1 VWVLVKNTLAVDNE
15 LIRKRRKKRTI
26 KRSLIIFLLLIS
38 TLVILCLKLPYFNVE
53 NIIVVNNRIVNS
65 EEIISSS
72 KINMGINIFTLN
84 TKKIGTNVLSNPYIL
99 KADIIRKFPNTILI
113 SVVEREAA
121 FYIEDNNKFIIL
133 DKNGV
138 VLEIKDNVNNMN
150 LTKLEGLDVS
160 NFAIGKVIPK
170 ADNRELELISLMTDL
185 ISLNKINKSGINITS
200 VNIADAH
207 NVQVLCN
214 NMLLK
219 LGNINIKDKLNLA
232 FNILVNNNLINAKG
246 YIDVSF
252 DSNPVVYV
260 EK

>member
-1 VWVLVKNTLAVDNE
+1 MLVKNTLAVDNE
-15 LIRKRRKKRTI
+15 LIRKRRKKRNI

-53 NIIVVNNRIVNS
+53 NINVVNNKIVNS

-72 KINMGINIFTLN
+72 KINIGINIFTLN

-99 KADIIRKFPNTILI
+99 KADIIRKFPNSILI

-121 FYIEDNNKFIIL
+121 FYIQNNNKFIIL

-160 NFAIGKVIPK
+160 NAAIGNVIPK
-170 ADNRELELISLMTDL
+170 ADNRKLELISLMTDL
-185 ISLNKINKSGINITS
+185 ISLNETNKNGINITS
-200 VNIADAH
+200 VNIADSH

-232 FNILVNNNLINAKG
+232 FNILVNNSLINAKG
-246 YIDVSF
+246 YVDVSF
-252 DSNPVVYV
+252 DSNPVVYI

>member
-1 VWVLVKNTLAVDNE
+1 MLVKNTLAVDNE

-53 NIIVVNNRIVNS
+53 NINVVNNRIVNS

-84 TKKIGTNVLSNPYIL
+84 TKKIGTNILSNPYIL
-99 KADIIRKFPNTILI
+99 KADIIRKLPSTILI

-121 FYIEDNNKFIIL
+121 FYIEENNKFLIL

-160 NFAIGKVIPK
+160 DFTMGKVIPK
-170 ADNRELELISLMTDL
+170 VDNRELELISLMTDL

-200 VNIADAH
+200 VNIADSY

-219 LGNINIKDKLNLA
+219 LGNVNIKDKLNLA

-246 YIDVSF
+246 YVDVSY
-252 DSNPVVYV
+252 DSNPVVNI

>member
-1 VWVLVKNTLAVDNE
+1 MKNTLAVDNE

-53 NIIVVNNRIVNS
+53 SINVVNNKIINS

-72 KINMGINIFTLN
+72 KIDFGINIFTLN
-84 TKKIGTNVLSNPYIL
+84 TKKIVTNVLSNPYIL
-99 KADIIRKFPNTILI
+99 KADVIRKFPSTILI
-113 SVVEREAA
+113 SVEEREAA

-138 VLEIKDNVNNMN
+138 ILESKDNVNNMN
-150 LTKLEGLDVS
+150 LTKLVGLDVS
-160 NFAIGKVIPK
+160 NFTIGKVIPK
-170 ADNRELELISLMTDL
+170 VDNRKLDLISLMTDL
-185 ISLNKINKSGINITS
+185 ISLNKTNKSGINITS
-200 VNIADAH
+200 VNIADVH
-207 NVQVLCN
+207 NVQVLCG

-219 LGNINIKDKLNLA
+219 LGNIDIKDKLNLA
-232 FNILVNNNLINAKG
+232 FNILVNNNLIHAKG
-246 YIDVSF
+246 YVDVSF
-252 DSNPVVYV
+252 DSSPVVYI